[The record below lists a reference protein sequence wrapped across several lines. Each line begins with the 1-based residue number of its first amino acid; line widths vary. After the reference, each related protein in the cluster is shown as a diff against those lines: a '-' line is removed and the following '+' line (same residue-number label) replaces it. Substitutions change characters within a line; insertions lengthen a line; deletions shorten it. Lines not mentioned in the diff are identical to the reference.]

1 MILEAIE
8 SKLGELDPNVFYGMV
23 KRNMSQ
29 TLWNYIVFDRKVM
42 STSTNKTGYTDY
54 YRVHIVREK
63 WIPEGLAEKVI
74 EKMEEIA
81 GMKVAKTEMQ
91 YNYVQKGNTD
101 TVVEM
106 LTIEF
111 HRVSKV

>member
-29 TLWNYIVFDRKVM
+29 TLWNYIVFDRRVM
-42 STSTNKTGYTDY
+42 TSSTNKTGYTDH

-63 WIPEGLAEKVI
+63 WIPEGLAEEVI

-81 GMKVAKTEMQ
+81 GMKVSKDDME
-91 YNYVQKGNTD
+91 YNYMQKGNTD

-106 LTIEF
+106 LTIKF
-111 HRVSKV
+111 HRARKV